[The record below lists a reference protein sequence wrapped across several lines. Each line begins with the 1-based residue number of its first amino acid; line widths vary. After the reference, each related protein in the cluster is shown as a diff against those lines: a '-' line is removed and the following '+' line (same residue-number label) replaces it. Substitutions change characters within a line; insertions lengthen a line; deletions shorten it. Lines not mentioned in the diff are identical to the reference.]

1 MRKTIEKIIG
11 SVPENLT
18 ELETA
23 YFVYLELGKVLAQDT
38 EYSLTRSLSKQSRLF
53 EAGKNIKIGR
63 AHV

>member
-38 EYSLTRSLSKQSRLF
+38 EYSLTGLLGNNLGFLKLERIL
-53 EAGKNIKIGR
+53 II
-63 AHV
+63 